1 MRKRVKKL
9 YLHTH
14 TFLPSSADTF
24 LTSHSAQTLPPSPL
38 ELYVSYLKDVYKNDP
53 LPAYDKWPQVK
64 GKKFI
69 NLSLLSKCEVSP
81 QEAHKYTK
89 AMFHG
94 HISSIAPEKKMEMA
108 DIAKTDNGSIIKG
121 RRKCILVEGAPG
133 VGKSTFAWKLCRQWS
148 KGKILQQYR
157 LVVLLSLREKRVRE
171 KTKAASDLF
180 RRCEPTAIEGICRS
194 GGEGVLLVLDG
205 WDELPAEL
213 RGKDSFFLDLVQ
225 GQELPDATVV
235 VTSRPHASEVIVSEC
250 QDRIF
255 QHIEIM
261 GFSQGNVLVYMRS
274 SAGDDAK
281 LLQGLQTYTSCY
293 PHIRSMMYNPLNAAI
308 VVEVYKNSWKEE
320 STIPKTLTELY
331 SSLIRTLL
339 LRYLREHPVHCNRK
353 WTRRLRQFSDLPPD
367 VYQQLYRVSRVA
379 YEGISNNQQVIFSD
393 LPEDFDSLGLMQ
405 CVPELY
411 VDEGAAL
418 SYNFLHLTVQEFLAA
433 FHLSQQS
440 TEEQIEIFKLHM
452 GTSIYLMVL
461 KFLAGL
467 TSFKGFSAGTLLSIL
482 TSESPISSRV
492 KLDLDGLHFLFEA
505 KKVLNDLSEVDFV
518 SLYPPSFS
526 PFDCY
531 VLGYIASHTSCKWTI
546 HVVRPGHRY
555 ICEMFASGT
564 MEDGVLCASVAQTVC
579 FTFFSSLSGT
589 LGLRQLLTAHPSF
602 LARTAQLHLIDNG
615 LDSHSC
621 DLLSQSL
628 PSLPHL
634 QSLELSANA
643 IGSTVVPTPSL
654 PSSSTTSSA
663 DNEKGNTGHPF
674 SLYRSFLKQTLSPQK
689 YTSLP
694 PSEHTPIQFH
704 PPSAMSSPPHP
715 SVQLIKTLHSHNI
728 LKSLELFNTSIGLS
742 ECAALAQWLSSPT
755 CSLEVLDIG
764 GNSLT
769 SEATELIITTLCQNC
784 TLRGLS
790 ISGSEIASQLLT
802 PVVCLPLVK
811 VDLIQCHIGPE
822 GACEIARTLNSNTVL
837 EELYLSY
844 NPIGDRGATALAD
857 MLLHNRTL
865 KTLHLYST
873 SLTARG
879 TQALLQSLQHN
890 DTLRKIWLSKQSL
903 TTNTNGTSKYEVVW
917 V

>member
-1 MRKRVKKL
+1 M
-9 YLHTH
+9 T
-14 TFLPSSADTF
+14 
-24 LTSHSAQTLPPSPL
+24 
-38 ELYVSYLKDVYKNDP
+38 YLKDVYKNDP
-53 LPAYDKWPQVK
+53 LPTYDKWPQVK

-69 NLSLLSKCEVSP
+69 NLSLLSKCNVSP

-94 HISSIAPEKKMEMA
+94 HISSIAPEKKMETA
-108 DIAKTDNGSIIKG
+108 DIAKTEHGSIIKG

-157 LVVLLSLREKRVRE
+157 LVVLLRLREKRVRE
-171 KTKAASDLF
+171 TKTASDLF
-180 RRCEPTAIEGICRS
+180 RRCEPTAIEEICRS

-205 WDELPAEL
+205 WDELLAEL
-213 RGKDSFFLDLVQ
+213 YGKDFFFLDLVQ

-255 QHIEIM
+255 QHIEII
-261 GFSQGNVLVYMRS
+261 GFSEENILAYMRS

-320 STIPKTLTELY
+320 CTIPKTMTELY

-339 LRYLREHPVHCNRK
+339 LCYLREHPVHCNRK
-353 WTRRLRQFSDLPPD
+353 YTRRLRQFSDLPPD
-367 VYQQLYRVSRVA
+367 VYQQLCRVSRVA

-393 LPEDFDSLGLMQ
+393 LPDDFDSLGLMQ

-440 TEEQIEIFKLHM
+440 TEKQIEIIKLHKKSSM
-452 GTSIYLMVL
+452 YQMVL
-461 KFLAGL
+461 KFFAGL
-467 TSFKGFSAGTLLSIL
+467 TNFKGFCAGSLLSIL
-482 TSESPISSRV
+482 TGESQISSGV
-492 KLDLDGLHFLFEA
+492 NLDLYVLHFLFERNESTD
-505 KKVLNDLSEVDFV
+505 VLNDLPEVGFV
-518 SLYPPSFS
+518 VPPVVS
-526 PFDCY
+526 PFDSY
-531 VLGYIASHTSCKWTI
+531 VLGYIASHTSSKLTI
-546 HVVRPGHRY
+546 CVNFAPRFVGG
-555 ICEMFASGT
+555 MFARGT
-564 MEDGVLCASVAQTVC
+564 MEDVALYPLEPNAV
-579 FTFFSSLSGT
+579 FLSFFSSLYGT
-589 LGLRQLLTAHPSF
+589 SGLRPLLTVHPSF
-602 LARTAQLHLIDNG
+602 LTRTTHLHLAFNG

-621 DLLSQSL
+621 ELLSQSL

-634 QSLELSANA
+634 QSLDLAVNA
-643 IGSTVVPTPSL
+643 IGSAVVPAPSL
-654 PSSSTTSSA
+654 PSSSITSSA
-663 DNEKGNTGHPF
+663 DNERDISYSPLLHCSF
-674 SLYRSFLKQTLSPQK
+674 SEQCSSPQNA
-689 YTSLP
+689 SLP
-694 PSEHTPIQFH
+694 PSEHTSSQFH
-704 PPSAMSSPPHP
+704 SPSAMTSPPHP

-728 LKSLELFNTSIGLS
+728 LKALNLNNTGIGLP

-764 GNSLT
+764 RNNLT
-769 SEATELIITTLCQNC
+769 SEVTELIITNLCQNC
-784 TLRGLS
+784 TLCILF
-790 ISGSEIASQLLT
+790 ISYSEITSQLLPT
-802 PVVCLPLVK
+802 LFCPPLIEL
-811 VDLIQCHIGPE
+811 DLKMCHIGPE
-822 GACEIARTLNSNTVL
+822 GACEIATTLQSNTVL
-837 EELYLSY
+837 EKLILAC
-844 NPIGDRGATALAD
+844 NPIRDRGATALAN

-865 KTLHLYST
+865 TTLSLYST
-873 SLTARG
+873 FLTAQG
-879 TQALLQSLQHN
+879 TEALLQSLQHN
-890 DTLRKIWLSKQSL
+890 DTLRELELSATVLL
-903 TTNTNGTSKYEVVW
+903 TTNTDRASKCKVVW